1 MTWKPVMLRL
11 CERFDFIAP
20 DLRGFGDSDKPAGD
34 FGPSGHVLDVVAVIA
49 IAQTLARTRPDI
61 VAGLFF
67 FNFMYPG
74 IGDRYNSPDHLRFI
88 SQAYFNQSELA
99 VPLLRASTQGVRLFV
114 THFVRL
120 WALRPEVFDNGF
132 LDELVANMEKPS
144 NLEGGFTS
152 YRSMFKRRAR
162 EHGGDL
168 PPSIPLPTCIRWA
181 ECDRALKL
189 D

>member
-1 MTWKPVMLRL
+1 V
-11 CERFDFIAP
+11 
-20 DLRGFGDSDKPAGD
+20 S
-34 FGPSGHVLDVVAVIA
+34 HDVGAT

-67 FNFMYPG
+67 FNFMFPG

-88 SQAYFNQSELA
+88 SQAYFNQSELV
-99 VPLLRASTQGVRLFV
+99 VPLLRASTQGVRSLV
-114 THFVRL
+114 AH
-120 WALRPEVFDNGF
+120 DGF
-132 LDELVANMEKPS
+132 LDELVANMEKPG

-152 YRSMFKRRAR
+152 YRSVFEQRAR

-168 PPSIPLPTCIRWA
+168 PPSIPLPTCIRWP